1 MYGFSKQFIAAV
13 ALVAAG
19 VQPVIA
25 QTRLTSPGVKTSPTV
40 LVGPA
45 KLVAYSDLVREG
57 RVFLTWTPVD
67 GASGYR
73 INRVNN
79 SGEAERTIYE
89 GARTDFSTMSTGF
102 TPSFG
107 EVSCDYASPQDYW
120 YCKYKDVGL
129 TNGVLYS
136 YRVYALFQNGVV
148 SPGSPVAS
156 VVAGSNRYSQ

>member
-1 MYGFSKQFIAAV
+1 V
-13 ALVAAG
+13 H
-19 VQPVIA
+19 PVIA
-25 QTRLTSPGVKTSPTV
+25 QTRLPTRTVIISPTTIT
-40 LVGPA
+40 GPA

-57 RVFLTWTPVD
+57 RVSLTWTPVN

-73 INRVNN
+73 VNRVNN

-89 GARTDFSTMSTGF
+89 GSRTDFMYTTGTF
-102 TPSFG
+102 TPTWG
-107 EVSCDYASPQDYW
+107 EVYCDAALAQDVW
-120 YCKYKDVGL
+120 FCRYKDVGL

-156 VVAGSNRYSQ
+156 VVAGSNTYSR

>member
-1 MYGFSKQFIAAV
+1 MYRSSKQFFTAML
-13 ALVAAG
+13 LVIAG
-19 VQPVIA
+19 VQPLAA
-25 QTRLTSPGVKTSPTV
+25 QTRLTKPAITSPTTIS
-40 LVGPA
+40 GPA
-45 KLVAYSDLVREG
+45 KLVAYSDYVREG
-57 RVFLTWTPVD
+57 RVFLTWSSVN

-73 INRVNN
+73 VNRVNN
-79 SGEAERTIYE
+79 TGESERTIYE
-89 GARTDFSTMSTGF
+89 GPSSDFKTTTGTF
-102 TPSFG
+102 TPTWG
-107 EVSCDYASPQDYW
+107 EVDCNYASGDPWW

>member
-1 MYGFSKQFIAAV
+1 MKRLPAKFAV
-13 ALVAAG
+13 ALTMMIIAG
-19 VQPVIA
+19 VQQLGA
-25 QTRLTSPGVKTSPTV
+25 QTRLTKPAITSPTT
-40 LVGPA
+40 LVGPT
-45 KLVAYSDLVREG
+45 KLVAYSDYVREG
-57 RVFLTWTPVD
+57 RVFLTWTPVN

-79 SGEAERTIYE
+79 SGEAENTIYE
-89 GARTDFSTMSTGF
+89 GPRTDFSTFTGSF
-102 TPSFG
+102 TPAYG
-107 EVSCDYASPQDYW
+107 EVNCDYASPTDYW
-120 YCKYKDVGL
+120 YCKHKDVGV

>member
-1 MYGFSKQFIAAV
+1 MYGFNKQFITAM
-13 ALVAAG
+13 LLIAAG

-25 QTRLTSPGVKTSPTV
+25 QTRLTSPVVKTSPTV

-79 SGEAERTIYE
+79 SGEGERTIYE

-120 YCKYKDVGL
+120 FCKYKDVGL